1 MFEGT
6 FPSILSI
13 LEAIITWKRFQ
24 VQESENVAVLESIES
39 IQQWAAYKD
48 KKRKMKDA
56 LGLKLD
62 KIVLSQGLCQ
72 FRTTLTISE
81 NKIVKFRFI

>member
-6 FPSILSI
+6 FPSLQSI
-13 LEAIITWKRFQ
+13 VEAIITWKRFQ
-24 VQESENVAVLESIES
+24 VQESENVAVWESIKS

-56 LGLKLD
+56 H
-62 KIVLSQGLCQ
+62 
-72 FRTTLTISE
+72 
-81 NKIVKFRFI
+81 